1 MGTILTTV
9 LGSVAKNFIV
19 GKLTGQKP
27 KPAEFNSK
35 GLITSKTALGGT
47 GALVMFLLQG
57 GWPETPM
64 AWGGVASAIVVYA
77 LTLYGRIRA
86 DKAIG

>member
-1 MGTILTTV
+1 MGTIVTAI
-9 LGSVAKNFIV
+9 LGSMVKNVIV
-19 GKLTGQKP
+19 GKLTGKQP

-64 AWGGVASAIVVYA
+64 AWGGVASAVVVYA
-77 LTLYGRIRA
+77 LTLYGRIKA